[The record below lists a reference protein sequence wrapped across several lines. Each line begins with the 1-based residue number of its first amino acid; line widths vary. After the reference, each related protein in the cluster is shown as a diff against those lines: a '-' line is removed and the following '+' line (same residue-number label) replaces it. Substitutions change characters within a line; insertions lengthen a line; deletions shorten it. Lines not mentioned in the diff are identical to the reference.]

1 MIQSPIVNS
10 CIDTI
15 ENRFSEVRAQTLR
28 ICEPLQT
35 EDYVIQPVEEVSP
48 PKWHLG
54 HTTWFFENF
63 VLVPFKSN
71 YKLFDDDFG
80 YVFNSYYE
88 SVGTRVLR
96 TNRGNLTRPS
106 VEEVLRYRHYVDEAM
121 YQLLQTTISDK
132 VCDLIELGLQ
142 HEQQHQELLIYDIKY
157 ILGNNP
163 LFPPYHK
170 GTSGS
175 VTSIDGAARPPRNF
189 ITIDEGVYDI
199 GHQGREFCFDNELGR
214 HKAYLHA
221 FEVQDRLVTNGEF
234 LEFINDGAYTKFQ
247 YWLSEGWEWVK
258 VNAIKAPLYW
268 YLMDNEWHVY
278 TLGGLKR
285 IDLQAPV
292 AHVSFYEAEAF
303 ANWSGN
309 RLLTEFEWEVACKM
323 LAPAIPGEANL
334 MEKGRFETVPA
345 QGNNY
350 QFYGDVWEWTSSA
363 YRPYPF
369 FKVAEGALGEYNG
382 KFMINQMVLR
392 GGSAA
397 TPASHIR
404 STYRNFFQ
412 PHLRWQYT
420 GIRLA
425 RHLK

>member
-1 MIQSPIVNS
+1 MIKSPPALSRN
-10 CIDTI
+10 DAI
-15 ENRFSEVRAQTLR
+15 ESHFSEVRAQTLR
-28 ICEPLQT
+28 ICKPLQT

-63 VLVPFKSN
+63 ILIPFKKG
-71 YKLFDDDFG
+71 YKLFDNNYS

-88 SVGTRVLR
+88 SVGARVLR

-106 VEEVLRYRHYVDEAM
+106 VDEVMRYRSYVDEAM
-121 YQLLQTTISDK
+121 HELLGAGVSDK
-132 VCDLIELGLQ
+132 VRQTIELGLQ

-163 LFPPYHK
+163 LFPPYQNVLNGSFLSTD
-170 GTSGS
+170 GTGKL
-175 VTSIDGAARPPRNF
+175 PRNF
-189 ITIDEGVYDI
+189 ITIDEGVYEI
-199 GHQGREFCFDNELGR
+199 GHEGNEFCFDNELGR
-214 HKAYLHA
+214 HKTYIHA
-221 FEVQDRLVTNGEF
+221 FQVQDRLVTNGEF
-234 LEFINDGAYTKFQ
+234 LEFINDGGYTKFQ
-247 YWLSEGWEWVK
+247 FWLSEGWEWIK
-258 VNAIKAPLYW
+258 SNAIQAPLYW
-268 YLMDNEWHVY
+268 YLMDYEWHAY
-278 TLGGLKR
+278 SLNGLKR
-285 IDLQAPV
+285 IDSQAPV

-309 RLLTEFEWEVACKM
+309 RLLTESEWEIACKT
-323 LAPAIPGEANL
+323 LAPTIPGEANL
-334 MEKGRFETVPA
+334 MEKAHFEPRPA
-345 QGNNY
+345 RGNNY

-369 FKVAEGALGEYNG
+369 FKAVEGALGEYNG

-404 STYRNFFQ
+404 STYRNFFP
-412 PHLRWQYT
+412 PHLRWQYS

-425 RHLK
+425 RDFK